1 MQLVRAASLLVSSL
15 ALVIASLASST
26 VAQTTQQP
34 LEEFTRPQEAGRDPF
49 GSRNGG
55 AGFFDLIHRA
65 NLGGLK
71 NSAEF
76 RQEQRQNIDN
86 AAADFRARQLELL
99 RQQTTQPAASTG
111 EPTVVPASSN

>member
-1 MQLVRAASLLVSSL
+1 MQSIKAASLLAGSL
-15 ALVIASLASST
+15 VLVIASLAPST
-26 VAQTTQQP
+26 VAQTAQQP

-49 GSRNGG
+49 GSRSGG

-71 NSAEF
+71 SGVEF

-86 AAADFRARQLELL
+86 AAADFRTRQLELL
-99 RQQTTQPAASTG
+99 RQQTAQPSMPAG
-111 EPTVVPASSN
+111 DPTVVPAPSN